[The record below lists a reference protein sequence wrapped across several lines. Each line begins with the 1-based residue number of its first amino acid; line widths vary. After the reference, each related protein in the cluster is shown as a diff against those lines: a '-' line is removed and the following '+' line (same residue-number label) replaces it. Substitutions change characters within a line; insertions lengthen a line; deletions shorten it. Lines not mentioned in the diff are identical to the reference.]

1 MNQSPSAAANAAT
14 TAPRAAKGAR
24 FAEFRQAAIAIVAV
38 LGGLIIWQV
47 LSLNISPLF
56 LPSPSDTWAAAVELG
71 EDGTLAKSIVASL
84 ARIGSGWALG
94 ILIGVPL
101 GILMGHFRII
111 REIFEPYIEFF
122 RFVPPIAFIT
132 LAVIWLGPGEESKV
146 ALIFYATV
154 FIIVVNMIAGVQAVS
169 ELRLR
174 AAASLGA
181 SPLRTL
187 LTVVVPSTVP
197 FMITGA
203 RLAMGNSFLTVVS
216 AEIVAA
222 QDGLGALIW
231 TARNYGRTEWVFVGI
246 IILGLLGYTCDR
258 LLRIFARTFLKRYSV
273 TV

>member
-56 LPSPSDTWAAAVELG
+56 LPSPSDTWAAAIELA
-71 EDGTLAKSIVASL
+71 EDGTLAKSVVASL

>member
-1 MNQSPSAAANAAT
+1 MNQSQSAAANVANA
-14 TAPRAAKGAR
+14 APRTSSFAR
-24 FAEFRQAAIAIVAV
+24 LAEFRQVAIAIAAV
-38 LGGLIIWQV
+38 LGGLIIWQI
-47 LSLNISPLF
+47 LSSNISPLF
-56 LPSPSDTWAAAVELG
+56 LPSPSDTWAAAIELA

-94 ILIGVPL
+94 IIIGVPL

-111 REIFEPYIEFF
+111 REMLEPYIEFF